1 MLDRDEVIKNLED
14 AYNLPSARVKGLL
27 EINTVIDEN
36 KSVKWNREQV
46 ELKNHHIRKEFEDA
60 QYKRAEII
68 ERAHNQIFE
77 YIVQESEGKLSIE
90 QAKKLYY
97 HYRETE
103 DNTSNTL
110 YEIEFI
116 IETLT
121 E

>member
-14 AYNLPSARVKGLL
+14 AYNLPLPKVKGFL
-27 EINTVIDEN
+27 EPNTVIDED

-46 ELKNHHIRKEFEDA
+46 ELENQRRRKVFDDA
-60 QYKRAEII
+60 RRKRTDLI
-68 ERAHNQIFE
+68 ERARNQIFE
-77 YIVQESEGKLSIE
+77 YIVQESEGKLSLE
-90 QAKKLYY
+90 QAEKLYY

-110 YEIEFI
+110 HEIEFI
-116 IETLT
+116 LETLI

>member
-14 AYNLPSARVKGLL
+14 AYNLPSPRVKGLL
-27 EINTVIDEN
+27 EINAVIDEN

-46 ELKNHHIRKEFEDA
+46 ELENHRIRKEFEDA
-60 QYKRAEII
+60 RCKRNELI
-68 ERAHNQIFE
+68 ERARNQIFE

-103 DNTSNTL
+103 DNTNNTL
-110 YEIEFI
+110 HEIEFI
-116 IETLT
+116 IETLI